1 MFADAEVALSLKT
14 RGETD
19 QDETSLLG
27 RRTEPGVRMETS
39 FTFMVIIYRSAD
51 VSPGAMDITH

>member
-19 QDETSLLG
+19 QDETSLP
-27 RRTEPGVRMETS
+27 RRRAEPVVRMEAS
-39 FTFMVIIYRSAD
+39 FTFMVIIYRSSD
-51 VSPGAMDITH
+51 VSPAAVYITH